1 MYKSLALL
9 AVLPSTFAHF
19 ILNYP
24 PALGPFKDDDE
35 GTGPCGGYDISF
47 SGNVTDTTVGGFSVA
62 LTSTHPQA
70 NWLYRVTTSTQEP
83 YNWTNILP
91 VVSES
96 GLGAFC
102 LPELTVSPSFVGQ
115 QAIIQV
121 TQGAVDGNLY
131 QCAAVKFVEG
141 STSSVPS
148 ACTNATGVTATLTTQ
163 TSFDNSTSTSASSS
177 GSAST
182 TSSGTTASSSAAGAV
197 QKVAGGLLAV
207 LPAALLL
214 L

>member
-102 LPELTVSPSFVGQ
+102 LPELTVPPSFVGQ

-121 TQGAVDGNLY
+121 SQGAVDGNLY
-131 QCAAVKFVEG
+131 QVRSCLCRAARDLMLTFC
-141 STSSVPS
+141 SAPLSNSSKEVPPPCL
-148 ACTNATGVTATLTTQ
+148 ALAPTQ
-163 TSFDNSTSTSASSS
+163 L
-177 GSAST
+177 
-182 TSSGTTASSSAAGAV
+182 V
-197 QKVAGGLLAV
+197 
-207 LPAALLL
+207 
-214 L
+214 